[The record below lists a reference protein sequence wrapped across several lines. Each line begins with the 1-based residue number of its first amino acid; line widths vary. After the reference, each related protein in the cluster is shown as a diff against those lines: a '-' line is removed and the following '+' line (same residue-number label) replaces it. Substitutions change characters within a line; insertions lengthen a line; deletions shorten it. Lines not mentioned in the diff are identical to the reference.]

1 MKNEPRLVVLYSIYK
16 KNIFTS
22 GRRLLNNILLY
33 LAHYSLSFSLSLVSS
48 SKNKFGILIC
58 GYLTLSKLAQKNNLP

>member
-33 LAHYSLSFSLSLVSS
+33 LAHYSLSLSLSYPEV
-48 SKNKFGILIC
+48 KIKFGILIC
-58 GYLTLSKLAQKNNLP
+58 GYLTLSKLAQKNNLL